1 MVSPEHGRD
10 RDGQL
15 VGWEAE
21 IGSWKL
27 SCMLVAGRVAL
38 AAGYARALLAGWAAA
53 D

>member
-10 RDGQL
+10 RDSQL

-27 SCMLVAGRVAL
+27 SCMLVAELDMFG
-38 AAGYARALLAGWAAA
+38 ALLAGWAAA